1 MTIRVQWWRDGQLTQ
16 GDLSLL
22 DQFQCQREGQIWVDV
37 QGTEIPDALTQA
49 FDLHELSLMDARRLR
64 HPPKVE
70 VFDNYVYIL
79 QRGIQHFNEE
89 LEFSHVQIS
98 FFLGDDFLISFHQNP
113 SYSVDF
119 WWQNKDA
126 STWFA
131 KGLPFLTARILNTL
145 ASRYLETL
153 LEFEQLLGDLE
164 DSVYSDTT
172 DNTLNSLNRYR
183 SRLRKL
189 RRIFRYHEKTSKEL
203 IDHFK
208 ESEGDMIYHWHD
220 VYDKNERLCSLCEL
234 YYELTGDLID
244 GSLSMASHR
253 LNRTMQ
259 VLTVITAIFVPLG
272 FLAGL
277 YGMNFEY
284 MPELKIENGYYFL
297 LGSMGLIATAL
308 ITIFKVKRW
317 L

>member
-1 MTIRVQWWRDGQLTQ
+1 MDVRVQWWRNGQLRF
-16 GDLSLL
+16 GDLSLV
-22 DQFQCQREGQIWVDV
+22 DEYQRQREGKIWVDV
-37 QGTEIPDALTQA
+37 QASEIPDALTRV
-49 FDLHELSLMDARRLR
+49 FDLHELALKDAKRLR

-98 FFLGDDFLISFHQNP
+98 LFLGDDFLISFHQKP

-119 WWQNKDA
+119 WWRNKEA
-126 STWFA
+126 QTYVE

-164 DSVYSDTT
+164 DTVYSDTT
-172 DNTLNSLNRYR
+172 DNTLNDLNRYR

-203 IDHFK
+203 IDHYK
-208 ESEGDMIYHWHD
+208 DSEGDLIYHWND